1 MSYQQRR
8 KTVGSI
14 GAEGAKKSMQHSFEL
29 DVAAGVRQWC
39 VLSPRLFCSVPECAL
54 STWRAPCNGVS
65 YNFETEEFLFWNC
78 ALLMISFPLRN
89 CMKKSVR
96 YFACWWMPPDKLVL
110 IRTPGKQKKKITTRN
125 DDFGT
130 GPCAQVGSHDL
141 SLQHRLVA
149 ASKAVFTTN
158 RLCLST
164 VWPLHID

>member
-1 MSYQQRR
+1 M
-8 KTVGSI
+8 
-14 GAEGAKKSMQHSFEL
+14 
-29 DVAAGVRQWC
+29 QWC
-39 VLSPRLFCSVPECAL
+39 WLQFRN
-54 STWRAPCNGVS
+54 RG
-65 YNFETEEFLFWNC
+65 
-78 ALLMISFPLRN
+78 ISFLELR
-89 CMKKSVR
+89 
-96 YFACWWMPPDKLVL
+96 FADDILPFAKLYEEIGEVFCL
-110 IRTPGKQKKKITTRN
+110 LVDAPRQAGLNPNAGKTKKKLTTRN